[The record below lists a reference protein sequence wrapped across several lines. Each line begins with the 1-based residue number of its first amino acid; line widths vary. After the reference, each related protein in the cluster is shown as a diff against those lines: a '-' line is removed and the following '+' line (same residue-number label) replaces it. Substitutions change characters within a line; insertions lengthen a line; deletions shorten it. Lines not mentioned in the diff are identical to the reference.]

1 VVKQVDNAFQRFF
14 RRVRNGQKAG
24 YPRFKGRNQ
33 FHSFEFKQFGK
44 SGAFLDGRR
53 LNLFGIGRVRVR
65 WHRPIDGTIKT
76 VRIVHKAG
84 RWYACFACEVATP
97 ESLKP
102 TSKVIGIDMGITVML
117 TTSDGAKEHNPKYY
131 RAGQARLRRLQ
142 RKLARTKR
150 GSNNRQKVLKQVQ
163 RQQEHVANQ
172 RSDYLHKLSYKL
184 IKHYGKIAIEN
195 LRINNMIRNHRLSK
209 SILDSS
215 WGIFKEFLTY
225 KAESAGRE
233 IFLVEPAYTSQ
244 RCSNPECGKVFQEF
258 DLSTRR
264 VTCDCGLSLDRDHNA
279 AINILSRAG
288 WVTSVNGNVAPLPS
302 PNGEGKGRRRSE
314 AHTL

>member
-1 VVKQVDNAFQRFF
+1 
-14 RRVRNGQKAG
+14 
-24 YPRFKGRNQ
+24 
-33 FHSFEFKQFGK
+33 
-44 SGAFLDGRR
+44 
-53 LNLFGIGRVRVR
+53 
-65 WHRPIDGTIKT
+65 
-76 VRIVHKAG
+76 
-84 RWYACFACEVATP
+84 
-97 ESLKP
+97 
-102 TSKVIGIDMGITVML
+102 
-117 TTSDGAKEHNPKYY
+117 
-131 RAGQARLRRLQ
+131 
-142 RKLARTKR
+142 
-150 GSNNRQKVLKQVQ
+150 
-163 RQQEHVANQ
+163 
-172 RSDYLHKLSYKL
+172 
-184 IKHYGKIAIEN
+184 
-195 LRINNMIRNHRLSK
+195 MIRNHRLSK